1 MERVKSL
8 PCWDSKEVSVRPL
21 KELVEELHLGE
32 GRTNQNFIVEGDGS
46 QHYFVRM
53 GADLPFYGVSRA
65 REQAAARAAEA
76 AGIGPAVRHTEP
88 DIMVV
93 DFVEGSR
100 ALTEADLHEAGQEGP
115 GSSLLRSVAAT
126 LRRLH
131 EIPVPK
137 EMEAFLAQI
146 GGVGWG
152 GPHLEKWL
160 RYAEEERYSRLP
172 LLSGLRELI
181 EQLNLAAGPMGPNK
195 FCHFDLLA
203 DNLVLKKDTI
213 LLVDFEYSAPGQPLM
228 DLAVLAMGC
237 SLTAAEER
245 ALLSAYLAVDAS
257 EAELR
262 QFQALRVLAA
272 LRETFWGVTAELSKS
287 SALSMEEAVNYTDM
301 NFKKFLELKE
311 AFLSAST

>member
-8 PCWDSKEVSVRPL
+8 PCWDSEVSVRPL

-32 GRTNQNFIVEGDGS
+32 GRTNQNFIVEGDGR
-46 QHYFVRM
+46 QRYFVRM

-88 DIMVV
+88 DIMV
-93 DFVEGSR
+93 
-100 ALTEADLHEAGQEGP
+100 ADLHQAGQEGP

-311 AFLSAST
+311 AFLSA